1 MFAHRSPALEA
12 YSTANMLNT
21 QHRLIAKHS
30 DLMRVIFLLVGSFLA
45 LFRSA
50 LFTDLMIAVEM
61 AVYSP
66 V

>member
-12 YSTANMLNT
+12 YSTTNMLNT

-30 DLMRVIFLLVGSFLA
+30 DLMHVFFFA
-45 LFRSA
+45 LSA

-61 AVYSP
+61 AVFSP